1 MSRKKKIIITI
12 IALIT
17 LLALYF
23 LVPSPITRIFIS
35 SQTLNEAVTRKDG
48 SSGIPNDVVTDAHAI
63 VNIRWTKGSV
73 SDGNDYCSVFDKDT
87 RQVYFTKSISGG
99 NTPSGPVVHAPVRTF
114 YINGKISVIEA
125 SILAENN
132 CFK

>member
-1 MSRKKKIIITI
+1 MS
-12 IALIT
+12 T

-23 LVPSPITRIFIS
+23 LIPSPITRIFIS
-35 SQTLNEAVTRKDG
+35 TQTLHETVTRQITG
-48 SSGIPNDVVTDAHAI
+48 NGIPNDVVTDAHAT
-63 VNIRWTKGSV
+63 VNIRWSKGSV

-99 NTPSGPVVHAPVRTF
+99 NSPSGPLVHEPVRTF
-114 YINGKISVIEA
+114 YINGKISIIEA